1 MRRRFLAKAVPLRST
16 LRTGRSFHARRATA
30 RAGNAALRRFPVP
43 VCALRAGTGTT
54 KSFSVRKE
62 TILKEN
68 GVKMR
73 ILGNHGAEKNMKSA
87 GFAGICRKMAN
98 SVDNRRKLAGIS
110 GKLHRLRWIN
120 ARIIFIRRLLCK
132 ITVKFNIVIKA
143 ILTNDDTKW
152 CRLDIRVGEERTP
165 PARLN
170 EILQK

>member
-1 MRRRFLAKAVPLRST
+1 MPAGRPDGTGGWKNGALSPFREMALGGRMEGNAALAVLP
-16 LRTGRSFHARRATA
+16 GNRAA
-30 RAGNAALRRFPVP
+30 GDGNAALRRFPVP

-73 ILGNHGAEKNMKSA
+73 ILGNHGAGKNMKSA

-98 SVDNRRKLAGIS
+98 SVDNRRKLAGIF

-120 ARIIFIRRLLCK
+120 ARIIF
-132 ITVKFNIVIKA
+132 
-143 ILTNDDTKW
+143 
-152 CRLDIRVGEERTP
+152 
-165 PARLN
+165 
-170 EILQK
+170 